1 MTTGDGGIVIRK
13 AADADVPAL
22 DTLARG
28 MGQAH
33 EAGYFTRCLQEQ
45 AEGRRQI
52 FLALDDATGM
62 LAGYVQLNDYPL
74 YAPFRRF
81 GMPEIQDLNV
91 LPDYRQRGIGA
102 RLVAYCEEVA
112 RAAGKAEIAISVG
125 LHASF
130 GAAQRLYVRAGYVP
144 DGAGIAYD
152 DVSVRAGEMRPIDD
166 NLTLKMTKSLV

>member
-13 AADADVPAL
+13 AAIDDLPAL
-22 DTLARG
+22 EGIARG
-28 MGQAH
+28 MGQVH
-33 EAGYFTRCLQEQ
+33 ETGYFARCLQEQ

-52 FLALDDATGM
+52 FLALEGAAGAA
-62 LAGYVQLNDYPL
+62 AGYVQLNDYPL

-102 RLVAYCEEVA
+102 QLVAYCEEVA
-112 RAAGKAEIAISVG
+112 RAAGKADIAISVG

-152 DVSVRAGEMRPIDD
+152 DVPVRAGEMRPIDD
-166 NLTLKMTKSLV
+166 NLTLKMTKSLI